1 VLTRLGEEV
10 LLRPLDV
17 ARHGETDPR

>member
-1 VLTRLGEEV
+1 LLTSTSSASFD

-17 ARHGETDPR
+17 AAL